1 LYPVTANP
9 STDEKSLWKAFN
21 KHCSYECPTG
31 YREGIFFWNNLKM
44 PFLHHYSDPMNP
56 HSCIKCKEF
65 CPKKCIGDTVDSIS
79 SALKFSKCN
88 MIEGNL
94 EIDMRI
100 GIESTSADKFTEAF
114 GEIEEITGYFFKVII

>member
-1 LYPVTANP
+1 ML
-9 STDEKSLWKAFN
+9 F
-21 KHCSYECPTG
+21 
-31 YREGIFFWNNLKM
+31 R
-44 PFLHHYSDPMNP
+44 
-56 HSCIKCKEF
+56 SCVDF
-65 CPKKCIGDTVDSIS
+65 CPKKCPGDTIDSIS

-114 GEIEEITGYFFKVII
+114 GEIEEITG